1 MQHRHDD
8 LFRSLADPTRRA
20 LFERLCREGEQ
31 TVGALT
37 ARAGVS
43 QPAVSKHLGVLKQAG
58 LVRDRH
64 EGRQTHYSA
73 QLGALAPLIDWTSQ
87 MTGFWQSRFDKLED
101 LLKRMTNER
110 GRNALRRR
118 RARHAYPP
126 EKIWRALTQPHLIE
140 EWLMKNDFRPVVG
153 HRSICARPK
162 PGAASSTAKS

>member
-1 MQHRHDD
+1 MTNRLLIVMPDLHDI

-20 LFERLCREGEQ
+20 IFERLCREGEQ

-37 ARAGVS
+37 AQAGVS

-87 MTGFWQSRFDKLED
+87 MAASGKAGSTTSKICSKGW
-101 LLKRMTNER
+101 TNER
-110 GRNALRRR
+110 NV
-118 RARHAYPP
+118 
-126 EKIWRALTQPHLIE
+126 
-140 EWLMKNDFRPVVG
+140 D
-153 HRSICARPK
+153 
-162 PGAASSTAKS
+162 